1 MTGGSKNDRTVV
13 SMEKPTSKRKERE
26 REARREAILDAAAR
40 VFSRKSFFEAT
51 LEEIATEA
59 ELAKGTLYNYY
70 KDKPDIF
77 ASLMARGQREFHE
90 NLEKAIEDGGGL
102 EVMLR
107 RILEISIR
115 SMSDH
120 KYMFRMILTAGEHLS
135 DNFRSQMM
143 KTWQEQLDIAA
154 GKVADAFATMPEAHG
169 LTPKERMTGAYLV
182 LASIRSLHQRQMMK
196 TDIRPLS
203 EEIEQYTRLL
213 CRALRVE
220 KTA

>member
-1 MTGGSKNDRTVV
+1 
-13 SMEKPTSKRKERE
+13 MEKPTSKRKERE

-77 ASLMARGQREFHE
+77 GSLIARGQTEFRE
-90 NLEKAIEDGGGL
+90 NLEKAIAEGGSLED
-102 EVMLR
+102 MLR
-107 RILEISIR
+107 RIFEMSIR
-115 SMSDH
+115 TMYDH

-135 DNFRSQMM
+135 DSFRSQMM
-143 KTWQEQLDIAA
+143 KDWREQLDIAA
-154 GKVADAFATMPEAHG
+154 GRIAEAFVAMQETHG
-169 LTPKERMTGAYLV
+169 LTPQERMAGAYLV
-182 LASIRSLHQRQMMK
+182 LASIRSLHQRQMTR
-196 TDIRPLS
+196 TDIEPVS
-203 EEIEQYTRLL
+203 DEIEQYTRLL

-220 KTA
+220 QTA

>member
-1 MTGGSKNDRTVV
+1 MTEESKNDQKVV
-13 SMEKPTSKRKERE
+13 NMEKPTSKRKERE

-70 KDKPDIF
+70 EDKPDIF
-77 ASLMARGQREFHE
+77 ASLMSRGQREFQE
-90 NLEKAIEDGGGL
+90 NLVRAIELGGSL
-102 EVMLR
+102 ESMLR
-107 RILEISIR
+107 RILEMSIR
-115 SMSDH
+115 IMNDH

-135 DNFRSQMM
+135 ENFRSQMM

-154 GKVADAFATMPEAHG
+154 GTIADSLATMPEAHG
-169 LTPKERMTGAYLV
+169 LTREERMTGAYLV
-182 LASIRSLHQRQMMK
+182 LASIRSLHQREMMASH
-196 TDIRPLS
+196 IGSLS

-220 KTA
+220 

>member
-1 MTGGSKNDRTVV
+1 
-13 SMEKPTSKRKERE
+13 MEKPTSKRKERE

-77 ASLMARGQREFHE
+77 ASLMARGQRDFQE
-90 NLEKAIEDGGGL
+90 NLVRAIELGGSL
-102 EVMLR
+102 EAMVK
-107 RILEISIR
+107 RIVEDSIR
-115 SMSDH
+115 TMNSH

-135 DNFRSQMM
+135 DKFRSQMM
-143 KTWQEQLDIAA
+143 KTWQERIDLAA
-154 GKVADAFATMPEAHG
+154 GTIADALAKMPETHG
-169 LTPKERMTGAYLV
+169 LTPEERMTGAFLV
-182 LASIRSLHQRQMMK
+182 LGSVRSIHQRAMNEAHFESL
-196 TDIRPLS
+196 R

-220 KTA
+220 